1 MRPRSR
7 SGTSSAASVA
17 VRQLRDVFGFT
28 QQQFAVYLG
37 ISMGT
42 IARYETDRTPGG
54 PTLKRFIDLASDRQ
68 RQDLADIF
76 QKELRGQ
83 VLDWMGVGAA
93 ARQIYRKTLRP
104 EVLMEARKKIA
115 VLSQHSEVFEDRLV
129 SRTKALE
136 AGRRIRRELI
146 ELSSLIIPEGEAK
159 AMPQPAGEEPNG

>member
-7 SGTSSAASVA
+7 SGTSSAPSVA
-17 VRQLRDVFGFT
+17 VRQLRDELGFT

-54 PTLKRFIDLASDRQ
+54 PILKRFIDLARERQ

-76 QKELRGQ
+76 HKELRGQ
-83 VLDWMGVGAA
+83 MHDWMGVGAA

-104 EVLMEARKKIA
+104 EV
-115 VLSQHSEVFEDRLV
+115 
-129 SRTKALE
+129 
-136 AGRRIRRELI
+136 
-146 ELSSLIIPEGEAK
+146 SLKPG
-159 AMPQPAGEEPNG
+159 Q